1 MLLIDAGNTRSK
13 FAWWNTDTDEIEI
26 LGAISHQSW
35 LNDLS
40 QPLKELLLE
49 VVSDQQ
55 IQQEQRAIGC
65 SVAAVQ
71 VMDTLNSSLAELGIK
86 VFWQKTKVRQA
97 GVINGYAEQP
107 ERLGS
112 DRWMALLGCHEQVK
126 QNALIVDAGT
136 ALTLDWLTVD
146 GLHLGGWIVPGRQLM
161 LNALGQGTANL
172 KGITVDDIEREGL
185 AAGLN
190 TFDGIAQGAE
200 AALTGAVAQAI
211 QLSRRYFS
219 QQPFSVVVTGG
230 DSERLMKTLSDQFCR
245 YDDLLFKG
253 LRLCADNLNN

>member
-13 FAWWNTDTDEIEI
+13 FAWWDADTDKIEI
-26 LGAISHQSW
+26 LGAIPHQSW

-40 QPLKELLLE
+40 QPLKDLLLE
-49 VVSDQQ
+49 VVSSRQLEREQQ
-55 IQQEQRAIGC
+55 AIGC

-86 VFWQKTKVRQA
+86 VFWQKTRAQQA
-97 GVINGYAEQP
+97 GVTNGYTKEP

-136 ALTLDWLTVD
+136 ALTIDWLMAD
-146 GLHLGGWIVPGRQLM
+146 GRHLGGWIVPGRQLM

-172 KGITVDDIEREGL
+172 KGITVNDIERDGL
-185 AAGLN
+185 AAGLD
-190 TFDGIAQGAE
+190 TFDGITQGAE
-200 AALTGAVAQAI
+200 AALTGAIAQAI
-211 QLSRRYFS
+211 QLSGRYFS
-219 QQPFSVVVTGG
+219 DQPFDVVVTGG
-230 DSERLMKTLSDQFCR
+230 DGEHLMRTLSVEFCR

-253 LRLCADNLNN
+253 LRLCADNLNS

>member
-13 FAWWNTDTDEIEI
+13 FAWWDTATDRIEI

-40 QPLKELLLE
+40 KSLKELLLE
-49 VVSDQQ
+49 VISGRQ
-55 IQQEQRAIGC
+55 IQREQQAIGC

-86 VFWQKTKVRQA
+86 VVWQKTKSEQA
-97 GVINGYAEQP
+97 GVVNGYITQP

-112 DRWMALLGCHEQVK
+112 DRWMALLGCHEQVRA
-126 QNALIVDAGT
+126 NALIVDAGT
-136 ALTLDWLTVD
+136 ALTIDWLQSD
-146 GLHLGGWIVPGRQLM
+146 GQHLGGWIVPGRQLM

-172 KGITVDDIEREGL
+172 KGITVDDIERDGL
-185 AAGLN
+185 AAGRS
-190 TFDGIAQGAE
+190 TFDGIAQGTE
-200 AALTGAVAQAI
+200 AALTGAIAQAI
-211 QLSRRYFS
+211 QLSASYFS
-219 QQPFSVVVTGG
+219 NESYEVVVTGG
-230 DSERLMKTLSDQFCR
+230 DSEHLMKTLSGKFCR

-253 LRLCADNLNN
+253 LRLCADNLNS

>member
-13 FAWWNTDTDEIEI
+13 FAWWNTSTDEIEI

-40 QPLKELLLE
+40 QPLKDLLLE
-49 VVSDQQ
+49 VVSGRQIEREQQ
-55 IQQEQRAIGC
+55 AIGC

-86 VFWQKTKVRQA
+86 VAWQKTQA
-97 GVINGYAEQP
+97 EQLGVVNGYRTQP

-126 QNALIVDAGT
+126 TNALIVDAGT
-136 ALTLDWLTVD
+136 ALTLDWLSAK
-146 GLHLGGWIVPGRQLM
+146 GQHLGGWIVPGRQLM

-172 KGITVDDIEREGL
+172 KGITIDDIERDGL
-185 AAGLN
+185 AAGTN
-190 TFDGIAQGAE
+190 TFDGIAQGTE
-200 AALTGAVAQAI
+200 AALTGAIAQAI
-211 QLSRRYFS
+211 HLSESCFS
-219 QQPFSVVVTGG
+219 QEPFEVVVTGG
-230 DSERLMKTLSDQFCR
+230 DGEHLMRTLSGKFRR

-253 LRLCADNLNN
+253 LRLCADNLNS